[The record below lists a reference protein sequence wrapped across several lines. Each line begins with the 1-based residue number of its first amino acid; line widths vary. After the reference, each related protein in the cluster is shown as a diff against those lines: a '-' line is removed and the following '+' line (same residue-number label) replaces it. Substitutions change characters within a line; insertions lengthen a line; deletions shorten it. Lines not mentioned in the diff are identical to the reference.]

1 MNDVVSVR
9 DRIRFRGPTVRTSVV
24 RRSRLDGRYASATG
38 RVLRVLA
45 PAGYGK
51 STQVWRWVDE
61 DYRRTHWLDL
71 EPIDNDPLVLAR
83 AIAIGLVEATS
94 MDPDDGA
101 NEATPFDD
109 VAKLVAAPVEPFVL
123 VLDDIHHLVSD
134 ESAALIDLIIGHLSR
149 DSLLVLVGRSQHR
162 AESVA
167 RHRLDPGVVDVTAD
181 DLAFDLSETEELL
194 TALGVEADVDML
206 TALDEQFEG
215 WPAGIR
221 LAGQVL
227 ATRQGTA
234 RLPLQKLGD
243 LSYVTDYI
251 TQEWFGAIAPAD
263 QAFLTELGCL
273 ERFSGRQCDDVLG
286 RNDSASVLRRLCH
299 GDLML
304 IGLDEHD
311 EWYRMH
317 AVLSRWLSARLRSRD
332 PDRWRAVH
340 LAASAWWSTEGDADL
355 AIEHA
360 VAADEPD
367 LVELLM
373 MQHCGVYAARGMYRT
388 INRWLGHFSDD
399 RIRESLPMQQ
409 AKAVV
414 NIGEGDGEQ
423 ALRWARRCAT
433 TDLPAGRVPDSVAES
448 LHYQTDA
455 LVAALETHPARD
467 LVPVADRASR
477 HLPHGE
483 WRGLACL
490 ALGAN
495 QYLCGQ
501 PGAIESLREALFENK
516 VAKTTTLQATTAAV
530 LAIVLDLEGSPEE
543 AAALSYEAI
552 RLLASPLG
560 KDAAGT
566 AVSLAIASLV
576 DARAG
581 RHEDAIDRRDAAREK
596 LASFERSGPWF
607 GILGVIPLIRTSLLV
622 DDAHTALELQQELE
636 AKMMEQDSAT
646 PLARHIDDLGD
657 AVRGAIGA
665 FADRTWA
672 LTGAEL
678 RVLQYLP
685 TNLSLSDIAEQLF
698 VARNTVKSHA
708 AAIYRKLGT
717 TSRTDAVDL
726 ARAAGLLT
734 QPSPKASIAKARPF
748 GADAASPTGGS
759 DPVTIVGR

>member
-1 MNDVVSVR
+1 MKDVVSVR
-9 DRIRFRGPTVRTSVV
+9 DHIRFRGPTVRTSVV
-24 RRSRLDGRYASATG
+24 RRSRLDGRYAAANG

-51 STQVWRWVDE
+51 STQVWRWVGE
-61 DYRRTHWLDL
+61 DDRRTHWLDL

-83 AIAIGLVEATS
+83 AIATGLVERPS
-94 MDPDDGA
+94 IGPDDGA
-101 NEATPFDD
+101 DGATPFDD

-123 VLDDIHHLVSD
+123 VLDDVHHLVSD
-134 ESAALIDLIIGHLSR
+134 ESAALIDLIISHLSR
-149 DSLLVLVGRSQHR
+149 DSLLVLVGRSQPR

-167 RHRLDPGVVDVTAD
+167 RHRLDPGVIDVTAN

-194 TALGVEADVDML
+194 TALGVEADADVL
-206 TALDEQFEG
+206 TALVAQFEG
-215 WPAGIR
+215 WPAGLR

-227 ATRQGTA
+227 ATSQGA
-234 RLPLQKLGD
+234 VRLPLEKLGD
-243 LSYVTDYI
+243 LSYITDYI

-263 QAFLTELGCL
+263 QVVLTELGCL
-273 ERFSGRQCDDVLG
+273 ARFSGRQCDEVLG

-340 LAASAWWSTEGDADL
+340 LAASAWWSAEGDADL

-360 VAADEPD
+360 VVAQERD
-367 LVELLM
+367 LVELLVL
-373 MQHCGVYAARGMYRT
+373 QHSGAYAARGMYRT
-388 INRWLGHFSDD
+388 INRWLEHFGDE

-423 ALRWARRCAT
+423 ALRWTRRCAAT
-433 TDLPAGRVPDSVAES
+433 HLPAGRVPDPVAER
-448 LHYQTDA
+448 LNYQTDA
-455 LVAALETHPARD
+455 LVAALENSPAHD
-467 LVPVADRASR
+467 LVPVAERASR

-495 QYLCGQ
+495 RYLCGQ
-501 PGAIESLREALFENK
+501 HGAIESLREALFENE
-516 VAKTTTLQATTAAV
+516 VANTTTLQATAAAA

-543 AAALSYEAI
+543 AAALSHEAT
-552 RLLASPLG
+552 RLLATPLG
-560 KDAAGT
+560 QDASAT
-566 AVSLAIASLV
+566 AVSLAIASLI

-581 RHEDAIDRRDAAREK
+581 RHDDAIDRRDAARKK
-596 LASFERSGPWF
+596 LANFERSAPWF
-607 GILGVIPLIRTSLLV
+607 GILGLIPLIRTSLLV
-622 DDAHTALELQQELE
+622 DDAQTALELQQELE
-636 AKMMEQDSAT
+636 AKMLDQDSAT
-646 PLARHIDDLGD
+646 PLAKHIDDLGD
-657 AVRGAIGA
+657 AVRGANAA

-672 LTGAEL
+672 LTTAEL

-685 TNLSLSDIAEQLF
+685 TNLSLADIAERLF

-734 QPSPKASIAKARPF
+734 ETSPKA
-748 GADAASPTGGS
+748 
-759 DPVTIVGR
+759 

>member
-9 DRIRFRGPTVRTSVV
+9 DRIRFRGPTVRTSIV
-24 RRSRLDGRYASATG
+24 RRSRLDGRYAAANG

-61 DYRRTHWLDL
+61 DDRRTHWLDL

-83 AIAIGLVEATS
+83 AIATLLVERS
-94 MDPDDGA
+94 SIDPDDGA
-101 NEATPFDD
+101 DEAAPFDD
-109 VAKLVAAPVEPFVL
+109 VAKLVAAPAEPFVL
-123 VLDDIHHLVSD
+123 VLDDVHHLVSD

-149 DSLLVLVGRSQHR
+149 DSVLVLIGRSQPR

-167 RHRLDPGVVDVTAD
+167 RHRLDPGVVDVTAA
-181 DLAFDLSETEELL
+181 DLAFDLAETEELL

-227 ATRQGTA
+227 ATSHGA
-234 RLPLQKLGD
+234 VRLPLEKLGD
-243 LSYVTDYI
+243 LSYITDYI
-251 TQEWFGAIAPAD
+251 TQEWFGALAPAD
-263 QAFLTELGCL
+263 QAVLTELGCL
-273 ERFSGRQCDDVLG
+273 ERFSGPMCDDVLG
-286 RNDSASVLRRLCH
+286 LNDSASVLQRLCRSE
-299 GDLML
+299 LML

-340 LAASAWWSTEGDADL
+340 LAASAWWSTEGDPDL

-367 LVELLM
+367 LVELLVL
-373 MQHCGVYAARGMYRT
+373 QHCGVYAARGMYRT
-388 INRWLGHFSDD
+388 IARWLENFSDE
-399 RIRESLPMQQ
+399 RVHESLPIQL

-414 NIGEGDGEQ
+414 TIGEGHGEQ
-423 ALRWARRCAT
+423 ALRWTRRCAAT
-433 TDLPAGRVPDSVAES
+433 NPPAGRVPDAVAES
-448 LHYQTDA
+448 LRYQTDA
-455 LVAALETHPARD
+455 LVATLETHPAHD
-467 LVPVADRASR
+467 LVPVADRACR

-495 QYLCGQ
+495 RYLCGQ
-501 PGAIESLREALFENK
+501 HGAIESLREALFENK
-516 VAKTTTLQATTAAV
+516 AANSTTLQATSAAA

-543 AAALSYEAI
+543 ATALGYEAI
-552 RLLASPLG
+552 RLLATPLG

-566 AVSLAIASLV
+566 ALSLAIASLI

-581 RHEDAIDRRDAAREK
+581 RHDDAINRRDAARAK
-596 LASFERSGPWF
+596 LADFEGSGPWF
-607 GILGVIPLIRTSLLV
+607 GILGLIPLIRTSLLV
-622 DDAHTALELQQELE
+622 DDAQTALELQQEVE
-636 AKMMEQDSAT
+636 AKMMDQDSTT

-657 AVRGAIGA
+657 AVRGAHTA

-672 LTGAEL
+672 LTAAEL

-685 TNLSLSDIAEQLF
+685 TNLSLSDIAERLF

-717 TSRTDAVDL
+717 TSRTDAVEL
-726 ARAAGLLT
+726 ARTAGLLT
-734 QPSPKASIAKARPF
+734 EPPPKA
-748 GADAASPTGGS
+748 
-759 DPVTIVGR
+759 